1 MTNYIFI
8 EKLILLINFLFRLDD
23 SLTDIPS
30 TPRVSTDNI
39 HVHPDYKIYRR
50 HGSKSSLRTVL
61 SSVSAKLSS
70 HWGSI
75 FSLNT
80 TAGHHEDNPA
90 SAGAGST
97 SSSSS
102 RNRVIHYLARQYA
115 MLLKQQRGNV
125 GPTVAAHSATVGA
138 RMASAA
144 DPASDYA
151 VLKYNRHG
159 NPVS

>member
-1 MTNYIFI
+1 M
-8 EKLILLINFLFRLDD
+8 
-23 SLTDIPS
+23 TDIPN

-50 HGSKSSLRTVL
+50 SGSKSSLRTVL

-80 TAGHHEDNPA
+80 TAGHHEENPA
-90 SAGAGST
+90 SASAN
-97 SSSSS
+97 SSSS

-115 MLLKQQRGNV
+115 NMLLKQQRGNI
-125 GPTVAAHSATVGA
+125 GPTVSAAHSATVGA
-138 RMASAA
+138 RMASAT
-144 DPASDYA
+144 DPAADYA
-151 VLKYNRHG
+151 VLKYNRNG
-159 NPVS
+159 NPVSSAAYNNHYEIITYVIIIIFDY